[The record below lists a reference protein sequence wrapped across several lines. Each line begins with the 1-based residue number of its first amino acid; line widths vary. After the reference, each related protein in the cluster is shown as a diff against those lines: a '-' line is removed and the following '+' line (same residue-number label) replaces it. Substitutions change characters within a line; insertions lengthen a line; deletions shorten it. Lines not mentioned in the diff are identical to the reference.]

1 MPSSANNC
9 STFTSLFL
17 NAAIAAI
24 STSQK
29 SVKGSKQNSPFFHLQ
44 EQTEGQD
51 WKPETVSRRRR
62 VVTRRTR
69 SLTCVPAIIAA
80 SHWSSLVHWSS
91 LLLTLGVL
99 SSRSGIISDIIT
111 NFIIIYTFSRPSA
124 GSSLNSSGSL
134 SDILKL

>member
-24 STSQK
+24 SSSQK
-29 SVKGSKQNSPFFHLQ
+29 SVKCSKQNSPFFHLQ

-51 WKPETVSRRRR
+51 WKPETASRRRE
-62 VVTRRTR
+62 VVTRRRR
-69 SLTCVPAIIAA
+69 SLTCVSAIIAA
-80 SHWSSLVHWSS
+80 SHWRSLVHWSS
-91 LLLTLGVL
+91 LL
-99 SSRSGIISDIIT
+99 SSRLGIISDIIT
-111 NFIIIYTFSRPSA
+111 NFIILYTFSRPSA

>member
-24 STSQK
+24 SSSQK
-29 SVKGSKQNSPFFHLQ
+29 SVKCSKQNSPFFHLQ

-51 WKPETVSRRRR
+51 WKPETASRRSK

-69 SLTCVPAIIAA
+69 SLTCVSAIIAA
-80 SHWSSLVHWSS
+80 SHWRSLVHWSS
-91 LLLTLGVL
+91 LL
-99 SSRSGIISDIIT
+99 SSRLGIISDIIT
-111 NFIIIYTFSRPSA
+111 NFIILYTFSRPSA

>member
-24 STSQK
+24 SFSQK
-29 SVKGSKQNSPFFHLQ
+29 SVKCSKQNSPFFHLQ

-51 WKPETVSRRRR
+51 WKPETASRRTK

-69 SLTCVPAIIAA
+69 SLTCVSAIIAA

-91 LLLTLGVL
+91 LL
-99 SSRSGIISDIIT
+99 SSRLGIISDIIT